1 MFTVSKALLMSRE
14 TRMVRFG
21 GGLLIETFSYG
32 VGDVLQ
38 SSYCGMFGFETVL
51 VFFYREMLGESW

>member
-1 MFTVSKALLMSRE
+1 MFTVSKALLSQER
-14 TRMVRFG
+14 RGWCVL